1 MRHRPRTRHFNPRTP
16 VGCDTVAPFST
27 ICATISIHAPQ
38 WGATLIG
45 SDLTKS
51 VRYFNPRTPVGCD
64 GQLKDGYRPTVISIH
79 APQWGAT
86 FRAFGVGSMTFNF
99 NPRTPVGCDFT
110 ILPDGKF
117 TYRFQSTHPSGVRQ
131 AHRYHA
137 PRQVPISIHAPQWG
151 ATGRHVR

>member
-86 FRAFGVGSMTFNF
+86 SPYSRTANSPTDF
-99 NPRTPVGCDFT
+99 NPRTPVGCDRHT
-110 ILPDGKF
+110 AITPPARSL
-117 TYRFQSTHPSGVRQ
+117 FQSTHPSGVRPGGTFDR
-131 AHRYHA
+131 AMTGSI
-137 PRQVPISIHAPQWG
+137 PIHAPQWG
-151 ATGRHVR
+151 ATAS